1 MVSLPRLLAL
11 STNMQGVLWMLGSA
25 LAFTVMT
32 SCIKELAHRDY
43 SESQMVFFRCAAGL
57 ILLAPVILR
66 AGRNAWATPRPWPMA
81 RRCVGSAI
89 GLLLGFY
96 AFANMPL
103 ASAQSLSF
111 ARTLFVVVLAILL
124 LKEKVGVWRQ
134 GALIVGFVGVL
145 VMLRPSE
152 MQFSVAALASLASA
166 LLMAYSVVT
175 VKDLTR
181 DHSTL
186 TLVIWMNAATT
197 VIGLPFAFFGWRTPG
212 LEDGLIFALLAV
224 SGVIAQ
230 TFFTRGM
237 AAGDASL
244 MALMDYV
251 RLPLAALAGLWVFH
265 EVLDEWTLLGAAI
278 VMASTVFITVR
289 EARLAKRRAS
299 PPPG

>member
-1 MVSLPRLLAL
+1 MVSLPRPLAL
-11 STNMQGVLWMLGSA
+11 SANMQGALWMVGSA

-32 SCIKELAHRDY
+32 SCIKALAQRDY
-43 SESQMVFFRCAAGL
+43 GESQMVFFRCAVGL
-57 ILLAPVILR
+57 ALLAPVALR
-66 AGRNAWATPRPWPMA
+66 AGPSAWATPRPWPMA
-81 RRCVGSAI
+81 RRCIGSAI

-124 LKEKVGVWRQ
+124 LKEKVGSWRQ
-134 GALIVGFVGVL
+134 GALVAGFVGIL

-152 MQFSVAALASLASA
+152 MQIDGAALAALASA

-197 VIGLPFAFFGWRTPG
+197 VIGLPFAFFAWRTPG

-251 RLPLAALAGLWVFH
+251 RLPLAALAGLLVFH
-265 EVLDEWTLLGAAI
+265 EVLDGWTLLGAGI
-278 VMASTVFITVR
+278 VIGSTVLITVR